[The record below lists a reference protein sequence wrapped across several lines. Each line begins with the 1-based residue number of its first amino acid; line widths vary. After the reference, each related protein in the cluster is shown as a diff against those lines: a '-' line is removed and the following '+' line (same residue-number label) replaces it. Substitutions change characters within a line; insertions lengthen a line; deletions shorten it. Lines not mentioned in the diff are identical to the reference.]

1 MPFLQLHLRHCLSH
15 RGLPQQ
21 TGSLST
27 LLLIVL
33 EAAKFKIK
41 ALADLYPVR
50 ACLQGY
56 WVTESCLL
64 ILASHAR
71 DKGSNTLI
79 SLLARP
85 FTKSLPW
92 RLNRLPQVPAPTL
105 GVRVSTFELGAT
117 FKSMTTVTQNFN
129 NRDSFLFPCS
139 QSFSWAQGS
148 VDECPHTVVSFP
160 LIYSSAR
167 LLLSPH
173 PTLTL

>member
-27 LLLIVL
+27 LLLTVL

-50 ACLQGY
+50 ACLLGY

-64 ILASHAR
+64 IIASHVR

-79 SLLARP
+79 SLRKAIHEVSALVTESP
-85 FTKSLPW
+85 
-92 RLNRLPQVPAPTL
+92 PAGP
-105 GVRVSTFELGAT
+105 
-117 FKSMTTVTQNFN
+117 
-129 NRDSFLFPCS
+129 
-139 QSFSWAQGS
+139 
-148 VDECPHTVVSFP
+148 
-160 LIYSSAR
+160 
-167 LLLSPH
+167 SPN
-173 PTLTL
+173 PGG